1 MKVFLLKGKKVTVF
15 SCCEIHSAQGAVLKI
30 QRKEIKL
37 VFYDRRIFFTY
48 VGKICL
54 PLLTSRHNKNLPLL
68 SLMICECFKS
78 QKEIMIRLYILV
90 IHLNFLDLALCA
102 DMDCIT

>member
-68 SLMICECFKS
+68 SLMICECLRAKR
-78 QKEIMIRLYILV
+78 RL
-90 IHLNFLDLALCA
+90 
-102 DMDCIT
+102 

>member
-1 MKVFLLKGKKVTVF
+1 VSVNISNLSKIKRNESFSFKGEEGTVF
-15 SCCEIHSAQGAVLKI
+15 SYCKIHSGQGAVLKI

-48 VGKICL
+48 VGKISL

-68 SLMICECFKS
+68 SLMICKCLRGKR
-78 QKEIMIRLYILV
+78 RL
-90 IHLNFLDLALCA
+90 
-102 DMDCIT
+102 

>member
-1 MKVFLLKGKKVTVF
+1 
-15 SCCEIHSAQGAVLKI
+15 
-30 QRKEIKL
+30 
-37 VFYDRRIFFTY
+37 
-48 VGKICL
+48 
-54 PLLTSRHNKNLPLL
+54 
-68 SLMICECFKS
+68 MICECFKS